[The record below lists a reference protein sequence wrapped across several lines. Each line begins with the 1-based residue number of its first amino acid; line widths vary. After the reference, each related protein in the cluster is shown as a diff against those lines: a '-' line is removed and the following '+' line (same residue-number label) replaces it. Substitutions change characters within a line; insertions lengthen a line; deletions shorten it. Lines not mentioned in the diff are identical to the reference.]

1 MDKQRILEHTEGWI
15 SERFSEDT
23 TGHDQWHMKRVVK
36 LAKQLAEKEKA
47 DSFICQLAAYVHDV
61 PDEKLVNDHEAAMKE
76 IFTFLKEEGVPELL
90 RHQIWLAFK
99 DVSFKGQYKV
109 PETLEGKVVQDA
121 DRLDALGAIGIART
135 FAYGGATGAEMFNP
149 NSVHAVKKQDN
160 PSQDNTTI
168 NHFYEKLVKLKDLM
182 NTESAK
188 KMAAERHQYMEK
200 FLTRF
205 YAEWNGDD

>member
-1 MDKQRILEHTEGWI
+1 MDKQKIFEHTERWI
-15 SERFSEDT
+15 TDKFAGDT

-47 DSFICQLAAYVHDV
+47 DSFICQLAAYVHDI
-61 PDEKLVNDHEAAMKE
+61 PDEKLVNDIEAAVKE
-76 IFTFLKEEGVPELL
+76 IFTFLKDEGVPEQV

-99 DVSFKGQYKV
+99 DVSFKGNHMV
-109 PETLEGKVVQDA
+109 PETLEGKIVQDA

-135 FAYGGATGAEMFNP
+135 FAYGGATGAKMFNP
-149 NSVHAVKKQDN
+149 KSVDTVQKQDYR
-160 PSQDNTTI
+160 SHDKTTI
-168 NHFYEKLVKLKDLM
+168 NHFYEKLLKLKDLM

-188 KMAAERHQYMEK
+188 KMAADRHQYMEQ
-200 FLTRF
+200 FLNRF